1 MSNVKRHQQ
10 IMELLI
16 QQGEVKVNELSEQL
30 EVTGKTIRADLEAL
44 EAQGLLTRV
53 HGGAVL
59 KNMSDL
65 GLLPVQAPNRQ
76 HLSEKAEIAEK
87 AVRLIEPDDIIALD
101 GGSTTLEMAKRLDHE
116 SLTVVTND
124 LFIIAELIRK
134 PDIRLVVPGGYRNR
148 NLLVS
153 SEAVQLVRKLN
164 IQKAFVSSTGI
175 HTENGLT
182 IYTSELYDL
191 KRAWIETAKHSYG
204 VVDHTKFGKS
214 ALLTFASLSDMTAVI
229 TDSGLN
235 EEAKAT
241 YIAAGVPDIL

>member
-16 QQGEVKVNELSEQL
+16 QQGEVKVNELSERL

-65 GLLPVQAPNRQ
+65 GLLPVQAPNSRY
-76 HLSEKAEIAEK
+76 LNEKAEIAEK

-101 GGSTTLEMAKRLDHE
+101 GGSTTLEMAKRLDQE
-116 SLTVVTND
+116 PLTVVTND

-134 PDIRLVVPGGYRNR
+134 PHIRLVVPGGYRNR

-175 HTENGLT
+175 HTESGLT
-182 IYTSELYDL
+182 IYTSELHEL

-214 ALLTFASLSDMTAVI
+214 ALLTFASLSEMTAVI
-229 TDSGLN
+229 TDSGLS
-235 EEAKAT
+235 EEARST
-241 YIAAGVPDIL
+241 YIAAGVPAIL